1 MTYQNSIQFY
11 YLLEELVPTELKE
24 IANVRSAENE
34 TRSSKKEVVTTG
46 KKYDCYNIFWGVI
59 NTRSIKIFSKIQNIK
74 FQMMKY
80 I

>member
-46 KKYDCYNIFWGVI
+46 KKYDCYNIF
-59 NTRSIKIFSKIQNIK
+59 
-74 FQMMKY
+74 
-80 I
+80 